1 MSAEPHDGKKEQ
13 DPAQGLSKS
22 RGLLEALSREIS
34 GLAQLVGPSVARVE
48 VMRPRGTSSSRGP
61 VSGNGSGAVMA
72 SDGFI
77 ATNSHVAGGSIA
89 CQVSLP
95 DGSTHLAD
103 VVGDDPSTDLAIL
116 RVDATDLSPIPLG
129 DSNSLEVGEWVMA
142 IGNPLGLQNTYSTG
156 IVSALGRS
164 LRSESGRR
172 IEGVIQTDAPLNPG
186 SSGGPLVDARGNVIG
201 INTAIAFPAQGICF
215 AVPVNTLRFVYE
227 EIRRHGRVLRGY
239 IGVSGM
245 TVVLPRKIRDGAE
258 LSGEGGAQVVE
269 VLPDGP
275 AAAAGIRPGDIIVSL
290 EGKRIESVD
299 DIHRSLRAGS
309 IGKSLEA
316 EVIRS
321 GRSRSVKIRPTEVP
335 AP

>member
-1 MSAEPHDGKKEQ
+1 
-13 DPAQGLSKS
+13 
-22 RGLLEALSREIS
+22 
-34 GLAQLVGPSVARVE
+34 
-48 VMRPRGTSSSRGP
+48 
-61 VSGNGSGAVMA
+61 
-72 SDGFI
+72 
-77 ATNSHVAGGSIA
+77 
-89 CQVSLP
+89 
-95 DGSTHLAD
+95 
-103 VVGDDPSTDLAIL
+103 
-116 RVDATDLSPIPLG
+116 
-129 DSNSLEVGEWVMA
+129 MA

-172 IEGVIQTDAPLNPG
+172 IDDVIQTDAPLNPG
-186 SSGGPLVDARGNVIG
+186 SSGGPLVDARGKVIG

-215 AVPVNTLRFVYE
+215 AVPVNTLRFVYD

-245 TVVLPRKIRDGAE
+245 TVVLPRKVRDGAE

-275 AAAAGIRPGDIIVSL
+275 AAAAGIRPGDIIVSI
-290 EGKRIESVD
+290 EGKRVESVD

-309 IGKSLEA
+309 IGKSLQA

-321 GRSRSVKIRPTEVP
+321 GRSRSVTIRPTEVP
-335 AP
+335 TG